1 MCGVSSGSDPVSE
14 AEQPMAARPV
24 LRFLVV
30 LVGSAVWWR
39 LEVAFRPPGVEEG
52 RLGETELTLR
62 FSSRRDRLRSADP
75 EGPAAAEAAPPCWP
89 APP

>member
-14 AEQPMAARPV
+14 AEQPRAARPV

-30 LVGSAVWWR
+30 LAGSGR
-39 LEVAFRPPGVEEG
+39 LEESFHPPGVEEG
-52 RLGETELTLR
+52 RLGDTELTLR

-75 EGPAAAEAAPPCWP
+75 EGPAAAPVVPLPPCWP